1 MSTDSSSIDSPA
13 AAEPRVRPAPP
24 AQRNSDVLGLGW
36 LHGRLCAAVFHRQ
49 KMTGSWT
56 GSAPVQTMEELAA
69 ALDEALATLAFAGT
83 EVFLL
88 LESDQFA
95 HQTESAPAL
104 SDSAARTYLQSRVKR
119 QTKEQETTLWVSQE
133 TLPIKQERSFIL
145 HLLPGRFYDEL
156 NKILLERRLD
166 LTRILPMSVPLQRE
180 LDRFPISKG
189 KPVLVAVEAGGA
201 TIVMVALVGGR
212 MVFARTILAAWGA
225 DPARIGVE
233 INRSVLYAKQ
243 QFGTAVERIWLLGER
258 NDATAEVN
266 AKCGTGKQIMVLPT
280 TPVEWLQSVAKL
292 SPRHPVNLVAG
303 YLKQKR
309 RSRLVRRLLIA
320 AAWLGLGFVGF
331 NSWTQEQEWT
341 GERRRLAALRIQE
354 PAMTAERERL
364 VLRNHAFE
372 KERAFLRQVEEDRL
386 PPVPGRFLAFLAGV
400 LPGEMRLTDFTVK
413 WDETAA
419 NWSFRIEGAIETDEE
434 TAREVLDTL
443 QKRLNQSPLRARF
456 GAAGRALVAM
466 PATAGASAPDTQR
479 FSLEGVMLEN

>member
-243 QFGTAVERIWLLGER
+243 QFGTAVERI
-258 NDATAEVN
+258 
-266 AKCGTGKQIMVLPT
+266 P
-280 TPVEWLQSVAKL
+280 
-292 SPRHPVNLVAG
+292 
-303 YLKQKR
+303 
-309 RSRLVRRLLIA
+309 
-320 AAWLGLGFVGF
+320 
-331 NSWTQEQEWT
+331 
-341 GERRRLAALRIQE
+341 
-354 PAMTAERERL
+354 
-364 VLRNHAFE
+364 E
-372 KERAFLRQVEEDRL
+372 KV
-386 PPVPGRFLAFLAGV
+386 
-400 LPGEMRLTDFTVK
+400 
-413 WDETAA
+413 
-419 NWSFRIEGAIETDEE
+419 
-434 TAREVLDTL
+434 
-443 QKRLNQSPLRARF
+443 
-456 GAAGRALVAM
+456 
-466 PATAGASAPDTQR
+466 
-479 FSLEGVMLEN
+479 